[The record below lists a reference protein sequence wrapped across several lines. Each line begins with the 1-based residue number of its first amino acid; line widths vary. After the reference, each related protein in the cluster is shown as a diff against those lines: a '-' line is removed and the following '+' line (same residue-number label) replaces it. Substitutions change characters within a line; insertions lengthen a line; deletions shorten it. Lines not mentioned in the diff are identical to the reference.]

1 MGKFRRTR
9 KFNKRRNKSKR
20 NNKNN
25 TTVLAGQIAGSK
37 FTYNTLLSGGD
48 NSILPPP
55 MPSQSGGAVPAP
67 APVGFPNNLLNV
79 TSASLSNALQ
89 QFGDAVNSLNGVA
102 SSEMTAAASA
112 VAATAMQ
119 QTSATSLS
127 NAIKALSN
135 AYMGGPDGTPT
146 GLYKT
151 LLTVPYVATPAPAPA

>member
-55 MPSQSGGAVPAP
+55 MPTQSGGAAVPAP

-79 TSASLSNALQ
+79 TSTSLSNALQ
-89 QFGDAVNSLNGVA
+89 QFGDAVNSLNSVA

-135 AYMGGPDGTPT
+135 AYMGGPGGTPT

-151 LLTVPYVATPAPAPA
+151 LLTVPYAAAPAPA